1 MKRHAGNRG
10 LGVGDGAARVIGID
24 IDPPASG
31 VLTSTFYTISC

>member
-1 MKRHAGNRG
+1 M
-10 LGVGDGAARVIGID
+10 LGTADSALATEPPVIGID